1 MNLLLFFKEGLI
13 GLKRAKLSAII
24 TIISICLSLSLI
36 GIFTLL
42 GQNLKDIFFRFYK
55 EIEIEVF
62 LEPDVTDQQI
72 SRIESTFHRF
82 SELKSARFIS
92 RSEALQEFQ
101 KIFGTDISGVLDEN
115 PLPASFRLIMK
126 SDYSTPAEVEK
137 IAKQISD
144 LAGIQ
149 EVIYQKEII
158 SFIHKYFNISV
169 IIIGLL
175 AFTLLIVITILVFNT
190 IRLTI
195 YARRDIIQ
203 IMKLVGATNYFI
215 KGPFIFEGML
225 QGLIGGGLSLIL
237 VWLTTKL
244 VKTIIFP
251 ELSISTY
258 LYLFIIGLGV
268 FFGLVGSYFS
278 VNKYLKYQ

>member
-36 GIFTLL
+36 GISTLL

-101 KIFGTDISGVLDEN
+101 KIFGTDISGILDEN
-115 PLPASFRLIMK
+115 PLPASFRLIMN
-126 SDYSTPAEVEK
+126 SDYSTPTEVEK
-137 IAKQISD
+137 MAKQISNLD
-144 LAGIQ
+144 GIQ

-175 AFTLLIVITILVFNT
+175 ALTLLIVITILVFNT

-237 VWLTTKL
+237 VWLATKL

>member
-137 IAKQISD
+137 MAKQISN

>member
-137 IAKQISD
+137 IAKQISN

>member
-13 GLKRAKLSAII
+13 GLKRSKLSAII
-24 TIISICLSLSLI
+24 TIISICLSLTLI
-36 GIFTLL
+36 GIFTLF

-72 SRIESTFHRF
+72 SRIDSAFRRF
-82 SELKSARFIS
+82 YELKSARFIS

-101 KIFGTDISGVLDEN
+101 KIFDTDISGILDEN
-115 PLPASFRLIMK
+115 PLPASFRLTMK
-126 SDYSTPAEVEK
+126 SDYSTPAEIEK
-137 IAKQISD
+137 IVGQINN
-144 LAGIQ
+144 LAGVQ

-158 SFIHKYFNISV
+158 TFIHKYFNISI
-169 IIIGLL
+169 IIIGML
-175 AFTLLIVITILVFNT
+175 ALTLLIVITILVFNT

-225 QGLIGGGLSLIL
+225 QGLIGGGLSLLL
-237 VWLTTKL
+237 VWLITKL
-244 VKTIIFP
+244 VKNIIFP
-251 ELSISTY
+251 ELSISHY